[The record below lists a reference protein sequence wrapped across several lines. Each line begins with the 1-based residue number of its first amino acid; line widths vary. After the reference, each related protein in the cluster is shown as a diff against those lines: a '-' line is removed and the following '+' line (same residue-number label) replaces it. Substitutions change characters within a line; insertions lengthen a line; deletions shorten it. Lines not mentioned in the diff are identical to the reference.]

1 MNDRRFD
8 IAEAV
13 RFGWETLKANLG
25 FFILV
30 MLIFWVIEGVLSAPQ
45 YFAARSMA
53 PVFVFSILSM
63 AASIFIAIAT
73 IKISLRFTYG
83 ETADFNDL
91 YNGYTHFLNVLLG
104 SILYGLIVLGGL
116 ILLIVPGII
125 WAIKYQFFG
134 YLVIDRNMDAVA
146 AIKKSGQITA
156 GSKGYLLLFWLAAL
170 GLNILGA
177 LACGVGLFAS
187 VPTVWVAHAYVYRK
201 LLFADV
207 AAQPIEQTG

>member
-8 IAEAV
+8 IGEAV
-13 RFGWETLKANLG
+13 SFGWESLKANLG

-30 MLIFWVIEGVLSAPQ
+30 MLIFWAVEAVFSVPQ
-45 YFAARSMA
+45 YFAARSVA
-53 PVFVFSILSM
+53 PVFIFSILSM
-63 AASIFIAIAT
+63 VASIFVGIAT

-91 YNGYTHFLNVLLG
+91 VNGYTHFLNMLLG
-104 SILYGLIVLGGL
+104 GILYGLIVLGGL

-156 GSKGYLLLFWLAAL
+156 GSKGHLFLFWLAAVGINLL
-170 GLNILGA
+170 GM

-187 VPTVWVAHAYVYRK
+187 VPTVWVAHAYIYRK
-201 LLFADV
+201 LLYANA
-207 AAQPIEQTG
+207 AAQPMEQTG